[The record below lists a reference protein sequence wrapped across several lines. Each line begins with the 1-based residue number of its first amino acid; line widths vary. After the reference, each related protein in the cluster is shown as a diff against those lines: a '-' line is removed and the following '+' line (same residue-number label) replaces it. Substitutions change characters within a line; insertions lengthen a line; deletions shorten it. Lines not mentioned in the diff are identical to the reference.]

1 VIEGQVENKTSP
13 GNLPLAITCG
23 DPAGV
28 GPELILD
35 WAKTNRGRK
44 DAYVFLG
51 PENWM
56 SELRSLGYGGQAL
69 GQPNY
74 CAVHGQPDRRGSLI
88 AIDAMLKAA
97 QGCFEGKYCGVVT
110 GPVNKALMHENG
122 FKHPGQTEFFA
133 EKWGGTPVMGFA
145 GKQLK
150 IVLATWHVPL
160 HGVFEDLS
168 PVKMIRAVAQ
178 ADFLARASG
187 AHSPRIAVCGLNPHA
202 GENGLLGQDELDW
215 IDPLLDDLRNKFPGV
230 SNALPA
236 DSLFWR
242 ARQGEFDVVVALY
255 HDQGLIPVKTLEFD
269 EAVNVTLGLPFIRT
283 SPDHGTG
290 FSIAGTGQA
299 RSNSLSRSIKVA
311 WRLVKFLS
319 DSDKAPKST

>member
-1 VIEGQVENKTSP
+1 MIEGQVENKTSP

-97 QGCFEGKYCGVVT
+97 QGCFEGKYCGVVP
-110 GPVNKALMHENG
+110 GPV
-122 FKHPGQTEFFA
+122 
-133 EKWGGTPVMGFA
+133 
-145 GKQLK
+145 
-150 IVLATWHVPL
+150 I
-160 HGVFEDLS
+160 
-168 PVKMIRAVAQ
+168 
-178 ADFLARASG
+178 
-187 AHSPRIAVCGLNPHA
+187 
-202 GENGLLGQDELDW
+202 
-215 IDPLLDDLRNKFPGV
+215 
-230 SNALPA
+230 
-236 DSLFWR
+236 
-242 ARQGEFDVVVALY
+242 
-255 HDQGLIPVKTLEFD
+255 
-269 EAVNVTLGLPFIRT
+269 
-283 SPDHGTG
+283 
-290 FSIAGTGQA
+290 
-299 RSNSLSRSIKVA
+299 
-311 WRLVKFLS
+311 
-319 DSDKAPKST
+319 